1 MSDATCMVCVDARVI
16 VQCAET
22 EKLLPE
28 VVEMLKP
35 VLCSECNKRFSDT
48 VTCEAHKRVHTR
60 GRQSNKSETDNRN
73 LNPKA
78 MKVSDLK
85 KELRSR

>member
-1 MSDATCMVCVDARVI
+1 MSDDTCMVCVDARVI

-28 VVEMLKP
+28 VVEMIKP
-35 VLCSECNKRFSDT
+35 VLCSECNKRFPDT
-48 VTCEAHKRVHTR
+48 VTCEAHERVHTR
-60 GRQSNKSETDNRN
+60 GRQSNTNEMDSRN

-78 MKVSDLK
+78 MNVNDL
-85 KELRSR
+85 